1 MAPPAPP
8 AAASGLPQ
16 FDLAQWP
23 GQIVWALAIFA
34 VLYLLLARVFL
45 PRVGDTI
52 AEREDTISGQ
62 IGDARRLRDEAAAEA
77 EVARD
82 EITAARN
89 RARKLAQ
96 DAAAEAN
103 AAADKRRAE
112 EDERL
117 GATLAAADDRI
128 ALAKASAMAEVRGLA
143 ADTAGAI
150 VGKLTGAAPSAREI
164 EAALAAGTA

>member
-1 MAPPAPP
+1 MAAPAHG
-8 AAASGLPQ
+8 GLPQ
-16 FDLAQWP
+16 TDLAQWP
-23 GQIVWALAIFA
+23 GEIVWALVVFA
-34 VLYLLLARVFL
+34 LLKLHMAKVLP

-77 EVARD
+77 EVARG
-82 EITAARN
+82 EMTAARSRSRN
-89 RARKLAQ
+89 LAQ

-103 AAADKRRAE
+103 AAAEKRRAE

-117 GATLAAADDRI
+117 GVTLAAADDRI
-128 ALAKASAMAEVRGLA
+128 ALAKAAAMAEVRGLA

-164 EAALAAGTA
+164 EMALAAGTA